1 MTNLKVTDVIGA
13 VPMNI
18 ITGLEFEEAIENLE
32 VLRATAGAASIQL
45 TITNEG
51 KITVSTRDM
60 EDGLDVVKMEADL

>member
-1 MTNLKVTDVIGA
+1 MTNLKVTEVIGA

-18 ITGLEFEEAIENLE
+18 ITGLEFEEAVENLE

>member
-18 ITGLEFEEAIENLE
+18 ITGLEFEEAVENLE

-51 KITVSTRDM
+51 RITVSTRDM
-60 EDGLDVVKMEADL
+60 EGGLDVVKMEADL

>member
-18 ITGLEFEEAIENLE
+18 ITGLEFEEAVENLE
-32 VLRATAGAASIQL
+32 VLRATAGAASIRL
-45 TITNEG
+45 TITAEG

>member
-1 MTNLKVTDVIGA
+1 MTNLKVTDVIGS

-18 ITGLEFEEAIENLE
+18 ITGLEFEEAVENLE

-51 KITVSTRDM
+51 RITVSTRDM
-60 EDGLDVVKMEADL
+60 EDGLDAVKMEADL

>member
-1 MTNLKVTDVIGA
+1 MTNLKVTDVIGS

-18 ITGLEFEEAIENLE
+18 ITGLEFEEAVENLE

-51 KITVSTRDM
+51 RITVSTRDM
-60 EDGLDVVKMEADL
+60 DDGLDVVKMEADL

>member
-1 MTNLKVTDVIGA
+1 MTNLKVTDVIGS

-18 ITGLEFEEAIENLE
+18 ITGLEFDEAIENLE

-51 KITVSTRDM
+51 KITVATRDM
-60 EDGLDVVKMEADL
+60 DDVLDVVKMEGDL

>member
-1 MTNLKVTDVIGA
+1 MTNLKVTDVIGS

-18 ITGLEFEEAIENLE
+18 ITGLEFEEAVENLE

-51 KITVSTRDM
+51 RITVSTRDM

>member
-1 MTNLKVTDVIGA
+1 MKGLAVKGVVGK

-18 ITGLEFEEAIENLE
+18 VTGVEFEEAVENLE

-45 TITNEG
+45 TITKEG
-51 KITVSTRDM
+51 NITVSTRDM

>member
-1 MTNLKVTDVIGA
+1 MKGLVVKGVEGK

-18 ITGLEFEEAIENLE
+18 ITGLEFEEAVENLE

>member
-1 MTNLKVTDVIGA
+1 MTNLKVTDVIGS

-18 ITGLEFEEAIENLE
+18 ITGLEFEEAVENLE

>member
-1 MTNLKVTDVIGA
+1 MTNLKVTDVIGS

-18 ITGLEFEEAIENLE
+18 ITGLEFEEAVENLE

-51 KITVSTRDM
+51 RITVSTRDM
-60 EDGLDVVKMEADL
+60 EGGLDVVKMEADL

>member
-1 MTNLKVTDVIGA
+1 MTNLKVTDVIGS

-18 ITGLEFEEAIENLE
+18 ITGLEFEEAVENLE

-51 KITVSTRDM
+51 NITVSTRDM
-60 EDGLDVVKMEADL
+60 DDGLDVVKMEADL

>member
-1 MTNLKVTDVIGA
+1 MTNLKVTDVIGS

-18 ITGLEFEEAIENLE
+18 ITGLEFEEAVENLE

-51 KITVSTRDM
+51 RITVSTRDM
-60 EDGLDVVKMEADL
+60 ENGLDVVKMEADL

>member
-18 ITGLEFEEAIENLE
+18 ITGLEFEEAVENLE

>member
-1 MTNLKVTDVIGA
+1 MTNLKVTDVIGS

-18 ITGLEFEEAIENLE
+18 ITGLEFEEAVENLE

-51 KITVSTRDM
+51 GITVSTRDM
-60 EDGLDVVKMEADL
+60 DDGLDVVKMEADL

>member
-18 ITGLEFEEAIENLE
+18 ITGLEFEEAVENLE

-51 KITVSTRDM
+51 RITVSTRDM
-60 EDGLDVVKMEADL
+60 DDGLDVVKMEADL